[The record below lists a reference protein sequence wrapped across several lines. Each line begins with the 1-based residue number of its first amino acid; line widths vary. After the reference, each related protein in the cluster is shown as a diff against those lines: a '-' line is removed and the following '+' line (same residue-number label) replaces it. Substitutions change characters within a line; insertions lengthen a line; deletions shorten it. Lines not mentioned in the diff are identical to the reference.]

1 MSFITT
7 LYLLQLASQCD
18 IFLLIK
24 IIIVKYHSPLCLFY
38 GYINVKNEH
47 IASTLIVTNSNPYLE
62 PSLSK
67 KISNFS
73 LKILMTVLEFCV
85 RLRNLCSISRWLH
98 LCVYHEWTLYF
109 INVFLHTA
117 LSLFLQ
123 FRRKVD
129 WTIYTWNAKS
139 ALHNRVKF

>member
-7 LYLLQLASQCD
+7 LYLLQVASQCD
-18 IFLLIK
+18 MFLLIK

-38 GYINVKNEH
+38 GSINVKNEH
-47 IASTLIVTNSNPYLE
+47 IASTLIVTNSNLYLE

-85 RLRNLCSISRWLH
+85 RLRNLCSISRWLL

-109 INVFLHTA
+109 LMFSCTQLY
-117 LSLFLQ
+117 LF
-123 FRRKVD
+123 FFSSVER
-129 WTIYTWNAKS
+129 
-139 ALHNRVKF
+139 

>member
-18 IFLLIK
+18 AFLLIK
-24 IIIVKYHSPLCLFY
+24 IIIVKYHNPLCLLCGF
-38 GYINVKNEH
+38 INVKNEH
-47 IASTLIVTNSNPYLE
+47 IVSTLTVTNRYPYLE

-67 KISNFS
+67 KVSNFS
-73 LKILMTVLEFCV
+73 LKILMTALEFCV

-98 LCVYHEWTLYF
+98 LCVYHEWTLHF

-117 LSLFLQ
+117 LFLF
-123 FRRKVD
+123 F
-129 WTIYTWNAKS
+129 S
-139 ALHNRVKF
+139 RVEG